1 MSPRSNAAVERTQSP
16 FCSVVGRPDRDDAP
30 TGGRC
35 NEVPVVQFDL
45 GRDREP
51 GVEYPLGVE
60 RGATV
65 PKASLRCHR
74 LQAVG
79 TDNKIKS
86 ARSRLLEVDQDAVA
100 SAVIVPSNR

>member
-1 MSPRSNAAVERTQSP
+1 MRYQSSSSISAGIVNEALSIPWGWSAV
-16 FCSVVGRPDRDDAP
+16 
-30 TGGRC
+30 
-35 NEVPVVQFDL
+35 
-45 GRDREP
+45 
-51 GVEYPLGVE
+51 
-60 RGATV
+60 ATV

-74 LQAVG
+74 MQAVG